1 MKNINETKYNYIL
14 EQNKDYMDLTALS
27 FGDRKITY
35 EEMHDRIEKY
45 VRLLYSKGISFQVV
59 ITSIQKN

>member
-1 MKNINETKYNYIL
+1 MKNINETKYNYML

-35 EEMHDRIEKY
+35 EEMHDIIEKY
-45 VRLLYSKGISFQVV
+45 VRLLYS
-59 ITSIQKN
+59 